1 MTQYWIIL
9 LAIAVGVVFIAEKL
23 KQPYPTFLVVVGLI
37 IGVTPISALSDVKQH
52 VANDTVF
59 QTTVILIFLSA
70 LLGDAALK
78 LPFYELKENKR
89 PILLLAFLGTFL
101 TFLIV
106 SILTYHILHLSLQQ
120 ALIFGALMSA
130 TDPVSVLSIFK
141 SMGLNKRLSIIVEGE
156 SLANDGV
163 AVVLFKIALV
173 TTILSTT
180 GALGASI
187 EFVKVVMGGIII
199 GGLFGFIASRIT
211 ARIDH
216 YLVEIGLSIVLFYG
230 TFELAEHFHLSGVIA
245 VVTAGLLL
253 GTYGKD
259 IGMSD
264 TTLEKMDSFWEVVA
278 FLSNSLIFLM
288 VGLEVGRINFLDKGW
303 LIGGSI
309 LIVLAARFIA
319 VYISLAFDK
328 SIPTSWKHIIAWG
341 GLKGSLSIAL
351 MLSVTPDFEGR
362 ELLLAMTFSNVI
374 VSLLGQ
380 GITIKRLVAFLKV
393 E

>member
-78 LPFYELKENKR
+78 LPFYEVKENKR

-120 ALIFGALMSA
+120 ALIFGALMAA

-264 TTLEKMDSFWEVVA
+264 ITLEKMDSFWEVVA
-278 FLSNSLIFLM
+278 FISNSLIFLM

-380 GITIKRLVAFLKV
+380 GITIKRLVAVLKV

>member
-23 KQPYPTFLVVVGLI
+23 KQPYPTFLVIFGLI
-37 IGVTPISALSDVKQH
+37 IGVTPIPALEEVKQY
-52 VANDTVF
+52 AINDTVF

-78 LPFYELKENKR
+78 LPVHELKENKK
-89 PILLLAFLGTFL
+89 PILLLAFIGTFL

-106 SILTYHILHLSLQQ
+106 STLAYTILNLSLQQ
-120 ALIFGALMSA
+120 ALIFGSLMAA

-141 SMGLNKRLSIIVEGE
+141 AMGLNKRLSIIVEGE

-163 AVVLFKIALV
+163 AVVLFKIAIV
-173 TTILSTT
+173 TSALSFS
-180 GALGASI
+180 GALDASL
-187 EFVKVVMGGIII
+187 EFVKVVI
-199 GGLFGFIASRIT
+199 GGLFIGGLSGFLASRVT
-211 ARIDH
+211 SRIDH

-230 TFELAEHFHLSGVIA
+230 AFEMAEIFHFSGVIA
-245 VVTAGLLL
+245 VVTAGLIL
-253 GTYGKD
+253 GTYGRNV
-259 IGMSD
+259 GMSD
-264 TTLEKMDSFWEVVA
+264 LTHEKMDSFWEVIA
-278 FLSNSLIFLM
+278 FISNALIFLM
-288 VGLEVGRINFLDKGW
+288 VGLEVGRVNFLDKGW
-303 LIGGSI
+303 IISGSV

-328 SIPTSWKHIIAWG
+328 SIPVSWKHIIAWG

-351 MLSVTPDFEGR
+351 MLSVSPEFVGR
-362 ELLLAMTFSNVI
+362 ELLLAMTFSNVV

-380 GITIKRLVAFLKV
+380 GITIKKLVAFLKV